1 MREFA
6 IVFTAVVAGGLVLLA
21 ASKQWDTR
29 CVSLLGSTFCGTAIT
44 PR

>member
-1 MREFA
+1 MRDFLIISAA
-6 IVFTAVVAGGLVLLA
+6 IIFGGLVILA

-29 CVSLLGSTFCGTAIT
+29 CVSLLNSTFCGTAIT